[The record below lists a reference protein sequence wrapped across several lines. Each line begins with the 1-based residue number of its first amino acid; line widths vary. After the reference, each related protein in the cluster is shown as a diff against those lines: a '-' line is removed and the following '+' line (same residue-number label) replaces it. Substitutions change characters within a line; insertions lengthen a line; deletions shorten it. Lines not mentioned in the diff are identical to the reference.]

1 MLQDRDYM
9 NSSPGV
15 SRQGSFLDNV
25 KNWTAIK
32 TIVVLNVIFFFLQL
46 FLTKKC
52 YLPLQDFI
60 VLKHLD
66 LADPLKNYA
75 EIKDGVEVV
84 YANYSYFK
92 HSLMLSSQSIM
103 KGQLWTVFTH
113 MFAHADFLHI
123 FFNLFVLSSFG
134 KPVEQ
139 RLGKIRFF
147 FLYFFSGIIACLTFL
162 AVNWISGT
170 YALGA
175 SGAVMGVFMTAAL
188 FMPTMQVFFF
198 IIPIPIPIWKFIKWY
213 AGISFALLMMRIFNF
228 DFGPAWA
235 HSAHLGGMLGGWVF
249 VKQFLKMKTP
259 TIDFSKWFSNLKAKK
274 KRDAFTYV
282 KNSKKT
288 GSYTTGEAASSSL
301 EDVDRILDKISNSGI
316 GSLTDK
322 EKATL
327 ENARKNLRR

>member
-25 KNWTAIK
+25 KSWTAIK

-46 FLTKKC
+46 FVIGEDHDSLGRV
-52 YLPLQDFI
+52 YR
-60 VLKHLD
+60 
-66 LADPLKNYA
+66 Y
-75 EIKDGVEVV
+75 EVV
-84 YANYSYFK
+84 TYYCQ
-92 HSLMLSSQSIM
+92 LSSVFIQ
-103 KGQLWTVFTH
+103 KGELWRIISH
-113 MFAHADFLHI
+113 MFVHGDLFHI
-123 FFNLFVLSSFG
+123 FFNMFVLSSFG

-139 RLGKIRFF
+139 RLGKKRFF
-147 FLYFFSGIIACLTFL
+147 FLYFFAGLVASLVYL
-162 AVNWISGT
+162 QVNWKTGIP
-170 YALGA
+170 AIGA

-235 HSAHLGGMLGGWVF
+235 HSAHLGGMLGGWIF
-249 VKQFLKMKTP
+249 VKQFMKMKTP